1 MKGNNMEQ
9 LSHRER
15 ELVALGAAI
24 GSNCIP
30 CIEHHI
36 PEARKSGLSD
46 GQIKEAVELADKVRQ
61 VPARNVLKTAL
72 QHFDAAGSSALPD
85 AAQCADL
92 SKHAAQCC

>member
-1 MKGNNMEQ
+1 MEQ
-9 LSHRER
+9 LTHRER

-46 GQIKEAVELADKVRQ
+46 GQIKEAVELADRVRQ
-61 VPARNVLKTAL
+61 VPARNVLKAAL
-72 QHFDAAGSSALPD
+72 QHFDAARNSTLPE

-92 SKHAAQCC
+92 SKHASQCC